1 MKFRTWINV
10 ITIILLALVVYLSW
24 GQISE
29 AWGLLGRVDL
39 RIFVLM
45 VPVQFFSYYAVGEV
59 MFSYLRSKGEL
70 NNMSRWGMTRVALEL
85 NFVNHIIPVSGIA
98 GFSYLGVVL
107 KTHGVSVG
115 RATMAQLIR
124 YATMFV
130 VFVMMILTSVI
141 MLSFDQKV
149 SRAIIIISAA
159 FVMATVVSAVLV
171 IYFISNRKRLVIFS
185 NWLTRAV
192 NKTIFKLSL
201 GRKKQLLKLQKVEEF
216 FTDIHQDYVE
226 ILSDKKILIRPFIWS
241 LASNIFDVSLIFIA
255 FLALGVFVNP
265 ATLIIACGISS
276 FTAIFAAT
284 PGGSGVYEA
293 IMIAFLASAGVSPD
307 VAIAGTLLA
316 RATVL
321 AGTIIFGFIFYQL
334 TIHKYGTIK
343 KPTNFHC

>member
-1 MKFRTWINV
+1 MKFRTWVNI
-10 ITIILLALVVYLSW
+10 ITIILLGLVVFFSW
-24 GQISE
+24 GQITE
-29 AWGLLGRVDL
+29 AWGLLGKVNL
-39 RIFVLM
+39 WIFSLM

-70 NNMSRWGMTRVALEL
+70 NKMTRWGMTRVALEL

-98 GFSYLGVVL
+98 GFSYLGLVL
-107 KTHGVSVG
+107 NKYGVSAG

-124 YATMFV
+124 YGSMFV
-130 VFVMMILTSVI
+130 VFVLMILTSVVV
-141 MLSFDQKV
+141 LSFDQKV

-159 FVMATVVSAVLV
+159 FVIATIVSAVV
-171 IYFISNRKRLVIFS
+171 VVYAVSNRKRLVIFS
-185 NWLTRAV
+185 RWLTRTV
-192 NKTIFKLSL
+192 NKIVKKLSFGRKRNIFKFE
-201 GRKKQLLKLQKVEEF
+201 KVEEF
-216 FTDIHQDYVE
+216 FIDIHQDYIE
-226 ILSDKKILIRPFIWS
+226 ILKDKRILVRPLLWS
-241 LASNIFDVSLIFIA
+241 FAANIFDVSLIFIA

-293 IMIAFLASAGVSPD
+293 IMIAFLASAGISPD

-334 TIHKYGTIK
+334 TIHKYGKIN
-343 KPTNFHC
+343 KPTTNL

>member
-1 MKFRTWINV
+1 MKFRTWINI
-10 ITIILLALVVYLSW
+10 ITIILLALVVYFSW

-29 AWGLLGRVDL
+29 AWGLLGKVDL
-39 RIFVLM
+39 RIFAMM

-107 KTHGVSVG
+107 KTHGVSAG

-130 VFVMMILTSVI
+130 VFVMMILTSVVV
-141 MLSFDQKV
+141 LAFDQKV
-149 SRAIIIISAA
+149 SRAIIIICAA
-159 FVMATVVSAVLV
+159 FVVATIVSAVLV
-171 IYFISNRKRLVIFS
+171 IYFISNRRRLVIFS
-185 NWLTRAV
+185 NWLTHTV
-192 NKTIFKLSL
+192 NKTVFKLSL
-201 GRKKQLLKLQKVEEF
+201 GRKKQLLKFQKVEKF
-216 FTDIHQDYVE
+216 FTDIHQDYIE
-226 ILSDKKILIRPFIWS
+226 ILGDKKILIRPLIWS
-241 LASNIFDVSLIFIA
+241 IASNIFDVSLIFIA
-255 FLALGVFVNP
+255 FLALGAFVNP
-265 ATLIIACGISS
+265 ATLVIACGISS
-276 FTAIFAAT
+276 FIAIFAAT

-293 IMIAFLASAGVSPD
+293 IMITFLASAGISPD

-334 TIHKYGTIK
+334 TINKYGKIK
-343 KPTNFHC
+343 PSANL

>member
-1 MKFRTWINV
+1 MKFRTWVNI
-10 ITIILLALVVYLSW
+10 ITIILLALVVFFSW
-24 GQISE
+24 GQITE
-29 AWGLLGRVDL
+29 AWGLLGKVDL
-39 RIFVLM
+39 RVYVLM

-70 NNMSRWGMTRVALEL
+70 NKMTRWGMTRVALEL

-98 GFSYLGVVL
+98 GFSYLGLVL
-107 KTHGVSVG
+107 NKYGVSAG

-130 VFVMMILTSVI
+130 VFVMMILASVVV
-141 MLSFDQKV
+141 LAFDQKV
-149 SRAIIIISAA
+149 SRPVIIISAA
-159 FVMATVVSAVLV
+159 FVLATIVSAIVV
-171 IYFISNRKRLVIFS
+171 IYAVSNRKRLVVFS
-185 NWLTRAV
+185 SWLTRTV
-192 NKTIFKLSL
+192 NKTVFKLSF
-201 GRKKQLLKLQKVEEF
+201 GKKRQVLMREKVEMF
-216 FTDIHQDYVE
+216 FIDIHQDYVE
-226 ILSDKKILIRPFIWS
+226 ILRDKKILIKPFFWS

-276 FTAIFAAT
+276 FTSIFAAT

-316 RATVL
+316 RVTVL
-321 AGTIIFGFIFYQL
+321 AGTIIFGYLFYQL
-334 TIHKYGTIK
+334 TINNHGKIN
-343 KPTNFHC
+343 KPTTNL